1 MLAQGCSPASPVH
14 QALELNKM
22 IYTILIERDG
32 AVIAAQKTFASWDDA
47 IGDII
52 AYGYTPHAIIE
63 LGVDGKTQA
72 SLGADLDC
80 SIDLYLENQRKELVA

>member
-1 MLAQGCSPASPVH
+1 MV
-14 QALELNKM
+14 
-22 IYTILIERDG
+22 YTILFWSNG
-32 AVIAAQKTFASWDDA
+32 AVVAAQETFESWNDA

-52 AYGYTPHAIIE
+52 AYGYDAHAILE
-63 LGVDGKTQA
+63 LGVDGTTQA

>member
-1 MLAQGCSPASPVH
+1 
-14 QALELNKM
+14 M
-22 IYTILIERDG
+22 IYTILFYRKG
-32 AVIAAQKTFASWDDA
+32 KVIAAQETFASWDDA

-52 AYGYTPHAIIE
+52 AYDYDAHAILE
-63 LGVDGKTQA
+63 LQEDGKTQA

>member
-1 MLAQGCSPASPVH
+1 MV
-14 QALELNKM
+14 
-22 IYTILIERDG
+22 YTILFWSNG
-32 AVIAAQKTFASWDDA
+32 AVVAAQETFESWNDA

-52 AYGYTPHAIIE
+52 AYGYDAHAIIE
-63 LGVDGKTQA
+63 LQEDGTTQA